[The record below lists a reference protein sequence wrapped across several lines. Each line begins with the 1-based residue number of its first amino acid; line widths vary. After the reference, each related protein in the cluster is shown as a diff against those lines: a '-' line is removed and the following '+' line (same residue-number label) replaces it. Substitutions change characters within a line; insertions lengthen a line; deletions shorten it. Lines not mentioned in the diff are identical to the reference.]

1 MVLQNRVKY
10 FIHNY
15 FDSPSQVPHYYT
27 KRLSYFLII
36 LWQFL
41 HSMQM
46 SSCWGHPNM
55 EDPKSYLCYLGYWG
69 CYNYKTKL
77 TENILP
83 FFIIFKRDLPRTYWL
98 DLVHLVIFFRHI
110 TGPSGLC
117 FHVTLSRLSL
127 ADSADDPFLLLVY
140 WEVVEDWRRG
150 GHWHRDT
157 GHRPHTP
164 LNKLADW
171 NKAWMSI
178 TLICI

>member
-27 KRLSYFLII
+27 KRLSYFLLI

-55 EDPKSYLCYLGYWG
+55 EDPKSYLCLSGVLRVLQNKINGKYF
-69 CYNYKTKL
+69 TF
-77 TENILP
+77 

-98 DLVHLVIFFRHI
+98 DLVHLVIFFRH
-110 TGPSGLC
+110 SG
-117 FHVTLSRLSL
+117 R
-127 ADSADDPFLLLVY
+127 LVY
-140 WEVVEDWRRG
+140 VFTSLYPDYPWLILPMIHLCYWSIERWRRTG
-150 GHWHRDT
+150 GEEDTGIVTRDT
-157 GHRPHTP
+157 G
-164 LNKLADW
+164 L
-171 NKAWMSI
+171 
-178 TLICI
+178 TLL